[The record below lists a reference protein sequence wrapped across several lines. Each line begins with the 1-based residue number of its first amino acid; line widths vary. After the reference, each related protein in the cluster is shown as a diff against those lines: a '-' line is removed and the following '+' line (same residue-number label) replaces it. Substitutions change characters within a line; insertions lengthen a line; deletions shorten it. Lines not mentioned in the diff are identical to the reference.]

1 MKKDQYI
8 PHDVSL
14 RNTSEVIHLIEKES
28 ASGYGLYWAIM
39 EYLRTQDNYR
49 GDLRAL
55 RGITRQLKSRLDKAL
70 RVLNDYG
77 LFVVEGNAFYS
88 PLLMEKMQPL
98 EQKRAQRQN
107 YPKSENVK
115 QNEAIPSQN
124 EPNSFQNDANSFQV
138 SCNPLEIKDAS
149 SLSKVKESK
158 EKKSKVLSSSKE
170 EEGDAVDGVA
180 STSVTLA
187 WERYVDQLA
196 DEQQWI
202 EIMAMRSG
210 LGLVFVK
217 RFTEVLQHFKR
228 HIQAV
233 GNEKD
238 ILNPSDAKR
247 YFCFYNTPGSKP
259 FRQLVD
265 ELHKPIDK
273 GKYKHEDYDAAT
285 GQRSYCGVPIPAD
298 APPRPNSQA
307 VWCDGKWV

>member
-1 MKKDQYI
+1 
-8 PHDVSL
+8 L
-14 RNTSEVIHLIEKES
+14 
-28 ASGYGLYWAIM
+28 A
-39 EYLRTQDNYR
+39 
-49 GDLRAL
+49 
-55 RGITRQLKSRLDKAL
+55 RQLKTKLCKVES
-70 RVLNDYG
+70 VLHNYG
-77 LFVVEGNAFYS
+77 LFTLTDFTFRSIKLDA
-88 PLLMEKMQPL
+88 MMRPL
-98 EQKRAQRQN
+98 ENKRKAM
-107 YPKSENVK
+107 EK
-115 QNEAIPSQN
+115 QNESKPKAERNQDDCKTLKT
-124 EPNSFQNDANSFQV
+124 NDSV
-138 SCNPLEIKDAS
+138 V
-149 SLSKVKESK
+149 LSKVKESK

-210 LGLVFVK
+210 LGLTFVK
-217 RFTEVLQHFKR
+217 RFSEVLQHFKR

-238 ILNPSDAKR
+238 IQSPSDAKR

-273 GKYKHEDYDAAT
+273 GKYKYEDRDPAT

-298 APPRPNSQA
+298 APPRPNHQA
-307 VWCDGKWV
+307 VWCDGKWVY